1 MLVICCHF
9 FGIKIN
15 FTKQGRRK
23 WAASN
28 AGQIIIRFAR
38 LIINKMLIVFVKRPT
53 AAKTMQ
59 NKVKA
64 GTYNAKFDEKDKKL
78 KKKNSNNCKLN

>member
-53 AAKTMQ
+53 AVKTMQ

-64 GTYNAKFDEKDKKL
+64 GTYNAKFDEKDKK
-78 KKKNSNNCKLN
+78 